1 MALIRGG
8 MSIPG
13 DEREAP
19 GEEKAPEAVLNR
31 DVGVFLTKAVQ
42 CLSLGPCTCTLEG
55 LIGRW
60 EGLMEFTLCLLASC
74 QKSRVSQAQA

>member
-1 MALIRGG
+1 

-13 DEREAP
+13 GEREAP
-19 GEEKAPEAVLNR
+19 GEERAPEAVLNQ
-31 DVGVFLTKAVQ
+31 DLGVFLTKAVQ
-42 CLSLGPCTCTLEG
+42 CPSLGPCTCT

-74 QKSRVSQAQA
+74 QKSRVSQAQT

>member
-1 MALIRGG
+1 
-8 MSIPG
+8 MSIQG
-13 DEREAP
+13 GEREAP
-19 GEEKAPEAVLNR
+19 GEEKAPEALLNQDR
-31 DVGVFLTKAVQ
+31 RGGISYKSCPVPKPG
-42 CLSLGPCTCTLEG
+42 TLHLHPEG